1 MVKKCGIL
9 SVDPGKGGERSV
21 ELRAVIAENMAELRR
36 RCGMTQLEL
45 AEKLNYTDK
54 AVSKWE
60 RGDSVPDIVVL
71 KQIADLFGVTVDYL
85 LQETHEAPPPAAAH
99 AENRRHARGIITWL
113 AVLLVWMSATV
124 VFVVTKLAA
133 PEMPGM
139 WLAFVAAVPASM
151 VVWLVFNAV
160 WFSHGRNYLI
170 ISLLMWSLL
179 ATLHVSLLMSGFN
192 YRIWLIY
199 TLGVPGQIIILLW
212 SNVKQK
218 KSN

>member
-1 MVKKCGIL
+1 M
-9 SVDPGKGGERSV
+9 
-21 ELRAVIAENMAELRR
+21 ELRAVIAANMAELRR
-36 RCGMTQLEL
+36 QQGMTQLEL

-60 RGDSVPDIVVL
+60 RGDSVPDIAVL

-85 LQETHEAPPPAAAH
+85 LQEKHAAPPPAAAR

-133 PEMPGM
+133 PEAQNV
-139 WLAFVAAVPASM
+139 WLSFVFAVPASM
-151 VVWLVFNAV
+151 IVWLVFNTV
-160 WFSHGRNYLI
+160 WFRHGRNYLI

-179 ATLHVSLLMSGFN
+179 ASLHLLLFLVCGFN

-212 SNVKQK
+212 SNVKK
-218 KSN
+218 KKPE

>member
-1 MVKKCGIL
+1 M
-9 SVDPGKGGERSV
+9 
-21 ELRAVIAENMAELRR
+21 ELRAVIAANMAELRR
-36 RCGMTQLEL
+36 RQGMTQLEL

-60 RGDSVPDIVVL
+60 RGDSVPDIAVL

-85 LQETHEAPPPAAAH
+85 LQEKHEAPAPTTAH
-99 AENRRHARGIITWL
+99 AESRRHARGIITWL

-139 WLAFVAAVPASM
+139 WLAFVAAVPVSM
-151 VVWLVFNAV
+151 VVWLVFNTV
-160 WFSHGRNYLI
+160 WFRHGRNYLI
-170 ISLLMWSLL
+170 ISLLMWSAL

-199 TLGVPGQIIILLW
+199 TLGIPGQVIILLW
-212 SNVKQK
+212 SNVKK
-218 KSN
+218 KKPE

>member
-1 MVKKCGIL
+1 M
-9 SVDPGKGGERSV
+9 
-21 ELRAVIAENMAELRR
+21 ELRQVIAANMADLRR
-36 RCGMTQLEL
+36 QHGMTQLEL

-60 RGDSVPDIVVL
+60 RGDSVPDIAVL

-85 LQETHEAPPPAAAH
+85 LQEKHQTQPVTAH
-99 AENRRHARGIITWL
+99 AESRRHTRGIITWL

-151 VVWLVFNAV
+151 VVWLVFNTV
-160 WFSHGRNYLI
+160 WFRHGRNYLI
-170 ISLLMWSLL
+170 ISLLMWSAL

-199 TLGVPGQIIILLW
+199 TLGIPGQVIILLW
-212 SNVKQK
+212 SNVKK
-218 KSN
+218 KKPE